1 MGRLAKATASC
12 AEAQRRRGPASSEQR
27 AAQSQELNT
36 DAAAYNFRMLNSSR
50 SALVF
55 ALAAASLC
63 GATFVVSGSSQTP
76 APKQTTEKHLANIK
90 QLTHGGENAEAYFS
104 QDGSH
109 LIFQSTRAGYACDQ
123 IYTIKIDGTDE
134 RRVSNGTGR
143 TTCGYYYP
151 GREVDSLRVDS

>member
-1 MGRLAKATASC
+1 
-12 AEAQRRRGPASSEQR
+12 
-27 AAQSQELNT
+27 
-36 DAAAYNFRMLNSSR
+36 MLNSSR

-55 ALAAASLC
+55 AIAAASLC
-63 GATFVVSGSSQTP
+63 GATLVVSGFSQTP
-76 APKQTTEKHLANIK
+76 APKQNTEKHLANIK

-151 GREVDSLRVDS
+151 GGKSVLFASTHEASRAVAGRIAVRNTLAH